1 MSVLQKCVE
10 NQARVKVLTRKLNG
24 VRGTCTG
31 VLVAFDKHWNLGF
44 IHTYF
49 WPKNS
54 FLDCLDVLKLFSVV
68 LLVEI
73 AESTLHSF

>member
-1 MSVLQKCVE
+1 MIPKKGPMSVLQKCVE

-31 VLVAFDKHWNLGF
+31 VLVAFDKHWNLGI

-49 WPKNS
+49 
-54 FLDCLDVLKLFSVV
+54 
-68 LLVEI
+68 
-73 AESTLHSF
+73 